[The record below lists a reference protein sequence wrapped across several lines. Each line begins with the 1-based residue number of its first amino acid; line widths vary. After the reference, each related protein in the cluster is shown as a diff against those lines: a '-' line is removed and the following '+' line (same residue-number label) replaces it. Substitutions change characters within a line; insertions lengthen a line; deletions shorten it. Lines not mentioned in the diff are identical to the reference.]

1 MELINNQSTI
11 RLTYVAER
19 LLYVWSRASFT
30 IFYVHTSIS
39 ETCSHLP
46 PAGTYTLLQTA
57 LVASSPCR
65 HQRIRFSPEIYLHAE
80 DSHAYR
86 RAHEA
91 SITRSLLTMEAA
103 KILSTLVFRG
113 GCGRSFC
120 QTCDRLSSHRAEVSY
135 VVLSGLGSVP
145 KVTGHVYLR
154 VKR

>member
-19 LLYVWSRASFT
+19 PLYVWSRASFT

-39 ETCSHLP
+39 ETCSHPP

-80 DSHAYR
+80 DSRAYR

-103 KILSTLVFRG
+103 
-113 GCGRSFC
+113 RSF
-120 QTCDRLSSHRAEVSY
+120 QPSFSEAGVDARFARPVIGFPPTER
-135 VVLSGLGSVP
+135 
-145 KVTGHVYLR
+145 K
-154 VKR
+154 